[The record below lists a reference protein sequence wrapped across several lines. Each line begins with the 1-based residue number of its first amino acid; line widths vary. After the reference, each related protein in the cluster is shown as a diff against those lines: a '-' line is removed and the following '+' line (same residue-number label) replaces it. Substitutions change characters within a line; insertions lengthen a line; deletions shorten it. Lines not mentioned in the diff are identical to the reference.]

1 MGHILVDSRWQ
12 QPVNAPALA
21 RSKQLAAAHTDPQ
34 VLLDAGIA
42 DAYELAQFAAD
53 DWRTRLT
60 PRAASRTPSHLTAH
74 RVRTQEATV
83 RIEAAGA
90 VVVVDPGPN
99 CRIADG
105 ADLIV
110 VTHAHQDHVGGLCE
124 SAAASPHAR
133 IALTPETRELLLLS
147 PESDDVRRLIDERG
161 SVMDANGE
169 PMRMNDI
176 DLRLHPAGHLLG
188 AAMADI
194 AFDRAQGAHLLVTG
208 DFALRPLAELPGAVW
223 PLAEYDTVVMECT
236 HAWDP
241 DAPTADPVANRRSI
255 AAACE
260 SAAAAGARTIVVDA
274 DSLGKAQEAYVA
286 VAEAQMRG
294 ALPNWRLEWS
304 GKAGQV
310 AELYR
315 RAPHD
320 RYSVW
325 GPALR
330 QTQGLDFIADRRIVF
345 AGALRPQQIDSLQQA
360 GVHVLRPDDLTLHAS
375 FGELFA
381 TAMALRCTRAV
392 LYHGPVHSADAAP
405 PLMRELQ
412 RAGRQVTTAERA
424 DAYFG

>member
-12 QPVNAPALA
+12 RPIDAPTLTRA
-21 RSKQLAAAHTDPQ
+21 RQLTIAQSDPQ
-34 VLLDAGIA
+34 QLIDAGVA
-42 DAYELAQFAAD
+42 DAYELAQFTNDA
-53 DWRTRLT
+53 WRARLT
-60 PRAASRTPSHLTAH
+60 PRAASHTPSHLTAH
-74 RVRTQEATV
+74 RVRTQQATV
-83 RIEAAGA
+83 RVEAAGA
-90 VVVVDPGPN
+90 VVVVDPGPG
-99 CRIADG
+99 CTIADG

-110 VTHAHQDHVGGLCE
+110 VTHAHQDHVGCLCE

-147 PESDDVRRLIDERG
+147 PESDAVRRLIDERG

-236 HAWDP
+236 HAWDAA
-241 DAPTADPVANRRSI
+241 APTADPVTDHRSI

-260 SAAAAGARTIVVDA
+260 SAAASGARTIVVDA

-345 AGALRPQQIDSLQQA
+345 AGALRPQQIDALQQA

-375 FGELFA
+375 FRELFA

-392 LYHGPVHSADAAP
+392 LYHGPVHSADSTP